1 MVHACRIGIL
11 RVDVNIDMDLSQ
23 YTNTTNRNSRYS
35 AKRSIQAHN
44 FSVAAPQAQAVS
56 LVGDFNQWDPSVH
69 PMTRK
74 PDGFWTIQV
83 PLHHGHHRYQFLVDG
98 VPVLDPLAQGIV
110 RNDKN
115 ERASLL
121 AIS

>member
-1 MVHACRIGIL
+1 MVRAFRIGIL
-11 RVDVNIDMDLSQ
+11 REDVNIDMDLSQ

-44 FSVAAPQAQAVS
+44 FSIAAPQAKVVT

-74 PDGFWTIQV
+74 ADGFWTIQV

-98 VPVLDPLAQGIV
+98 VPTLDPLAQGIV